1 MSNFEGSFGAARARL
16 TAGNRRGGVCVFAT
30 SCGRWHFY
38 KLAVIRQESQA
49 CFATPLSG
57 SRGSPADSAK
67 VQRMYVFNGCSRF
80 GERGRNRTFNLLIK
94 SWLELGT
101 RFQANSLSNQAFAKN
116 QSPHGSTL
124 TR

>member
-57 SRGSPADSAK
+57 SLGSQADSAK

-80 GERGRNRTFNLLIK
+80 GERGRNRTFNLLIFDQQP
-94 SWLELGT
+94 G
-101 RFQANSLSNQAFAKN
+101 NQWFNGFPNVFVAT
-116 QSPHGSTL
+116 STQI
-124 TR
+124 